1 MVDYKKV
8 GKLIIAS
15 LQKELLGQGHKATG
29 NLINSFEQRV
39 IELPN
44 SIVIEILMDEYGI
57 YVNEGRKKGAKKVP
71 ISVLVKWIEQKAI
84 ANGDKEVKNIA
95 FAIQQVIF
103 AEGSPTD
110 GSSRKGTKGSFEFSN
125 NGRRK
130 GFIDFVIDNELDG
143 VYNELEQQVFKGY
156 DDAIATIV
164 KDFNKKN
171 K

>member
-29 NLINSFEQRV
+29 DLINSFEQRV

-44 SIVIEILMDEYGI
+44 SIVIEILMNEYGI
-57 YVNEGRKKGAKKVP
+57 YVNEGRKTGGKKVP
-71 ISVLVKWIEQKAI
+71 INVLVEWIERKAI
-84 ANGDKEVKNIA
+84 ASGDKDVKSMA
-95 FAIQQVIF
+95 FAIQNTIHK
-103 AEGSPTD
+103 EGIP
-110 GSSRKGTKGSFEFSN
+110 TKGSFKFSN

-130 GFIDFVIDNELDG
+130 GFIDFVIDNELDE

-164 KDFNKKN
+164 KDFNIKN

>member
-1 MVDYKKV
+1 MVDFKKV

-44 SIVIEILMDEYGI
+44 SIVIEILMNEYGI
-57 YVNEGRKKGAKKVP
+57 YVNEGRKTGGKKVP
-71 ISVLVKWIEQKAI
+71 ISVLVEWIERKAI
-84 ANGDKEVKNIA
+84 ASGDKDVKSMA
-95 FAIQQVIF
+95 FAIQNTIHK
-103 AEGSPTD
+103 EGIP
-110 GSSRKGTKGSFEFSN
+110 TKGSFKFSN

-164 KDFNKKN
+164 KDFNIKN

>member
-15 LQKELLGQGHKATG
+15 LQKELIGQGHDATG

-44 SIVIEILMDEYGI
+44 SIVLEILMDEYGI
-57 YVNEGRKKGAKKVP
+57 YVNEGRKTGGKKVP
-71 ISVLVKWIEQKAI
+71 ISVLVEWIERKAI
-84 ANGDKEVKNIA
+84 VNGDKEVKSLA
-95 FAIQQVIF
+95 FAIQNTIHK
-103 AEGSPTD
+103 EGIP
-110 GSSRKGTKGSFEFSN
+110 TKGSFKFSN

-143 VYNELEQQVFKGY
+143 VYNELEQQVFEGY

-164 KDFNKKN
+164 KDFNKNN

>member
-57 YVNEGRKKGAKKVP
+57 YVNEGRKSGGKKVP
-71 ISVLVKWIEQKAI
+71 ISVLVEWIERRAI
-84 ANGDKEVKNIA
+84 ASGDKDVKSIA
-95 FAIQQVIF
+95 FAIQNTIHK
-103 AEGSPTD
+103 EGMP
-110 GSSRKGTKGSFEFSN
+110 TKGSFKFSN

-164 KDFNKKN
+164 KDFNIKN

>member
-15 LQKELLGQGHKATG
+15 LQKELIGQGHDATG

-44 SIVIEILMDEYGI
+44 SIVLEILMDEYGI
-57 YVNEGRKKGAKKVP
+57 YVNEGRKTGGKKVP
-71 ISVLVKWIEQKAI
+71 INVLVEWIERKAI
-84 ANGDKEVKNIA
+84 VNGDKEVKSLA
-95 FAIQQVIF
+95 FAIQNTIHK
-103 AEGSPTD
+103 EGIP
-110 GSSRKGTKGSFEFSN
+110 TKGSFKFSN

-143 VYNELEQQVFKGY
+143 VYNELEQQVFEGY

-164 KDFNKKN
+164 KDFNKSN

>member
-29 NLINSFEQRV
+29 DLINSFEQRV

-44 SIVIEILMDEYGI
+44 SIVIEILMNEYGI
-57 YVNEGRKKGAKKVP
+57 YVNEGRKTGGKKVP
-71 ISVLVKWIEQKAI
+71 ISVLVEWIERKAI
-84 ANGDKEVKNIA
+84 ASGDKDVKSMA
-95 FAIQQVIF
+95 FAIQNTIHK
-103 AEGSPTD
+103 EGIP
-110 GSSRKGTKGSFEFSN
+110 TKGSFKFSN

-130 GFIDFVIDNELDG
+130 GFIDFVIDNELDE

-164 KDFNKKN
+164 KDFNIKN

>member
-1 MVDYKKV
+1 MVDFKKV

-57 YVNEGRKKGAKKVP
+57 YVNEGRKTGGKKVP
-71 ISVLVKWIEQKAI
+71 ISVLVEWIERKAI
-84 ANGDKEVKNIA
+84 ASGDKDVKSLA
-95 FAIQQVIF
+95 FAIQNTIHK
-103 AEGSPTD
+103 EGIP
-110 GSSRKGTKGSFEFSN
+110 TKGSFKFSN

-130 GFIDFVIDNELDG
+130 GFIDFVIDNELDD
-143 VYNELEQQVFKGY
+143 VYNELEKQVFEGY

>member
-1 MVDYKKV
+1 MVDFKKV

-15 LQKELLGQGHKATG
+15 LQKELIGQGHKATG

-57 YVNEGRKKGAKKVP
+57 YVNEGRKTGGKKVP
-71 ISVLVKWIEQKAI
+71 INVLVEWIERKAI
-84 ANGDKEVKNIA
+84 ASGDKEVKSMA
-95 FAIQQVIF
+95 FAIQNTIHK
-103 AEGSPTD
+103 EGIP
-110 GSSRKGTKGSFEFSN
+110 TKGSFKFSN

-130 GFIDFVIDNELDG
+130 GFIDFVIDNELND
-143 VYNELEQQVFKGY
+143 VYNELEEQVFEGY

-164 KDFNKKN
+164 KDFNKNN

>member
-1 MVDYKKV
+1 MVDFKKV

-57 YVNEGRKKGAKKVP
+57 YVNEGRKTGGKKVP
-71 ISVLVKWIEQKAI
+71 INVLVEWIERKAI
-84 ANGDKEVKNIA
+84 ASGDKEVKSIA
-95 FAIQQVIF
+95 FAIQNTIHK
-103 AEGSPTD
+103 EGIP
-110 GSSRKGTKGSFEFSN
+110 TKGSFKFSN

-143 VYNELEQQVFKGY
+143 VYNELEQQVFEGY

-164 KDFNKKN
+164 KDFNKSN

>member
-1 MVDYKKV
+1 MVDFKKV

-57 YVNEGRKKGAKKVP
+57 YVNDGRKTGGKKVP
-71 ISVLVKWIEQKAI
+71 INVLVEWIERKAI
-84 ANGDKEVKNIA
+84 VNGDKEVKSLA
-95 FAIQQVIF
+95 FAIQNTIHK
-103 AEGSPTD
+103 EGLP
-110 GSSRKGTKGSFEFSN
+110 TKGSFKFSN

-130 GFIDFVIDNELDG
+130 GFIDFVIDNELDD
-143 VYNELEQQVFKGY
+143 VYNELEKQVFEGY